1 MVIGAISYVE
11 FTYQARDAPVLYSYG
26 PHSLI
31 CRNFKSL
38 IKLLLNLTE
47 IIQTL

>member
-11 FTYQARDAPVLYSYG
+11 FTYQAQDAPVLYSYG

-38 IKLLLNLTE
+38 INVPQSHAERIE
-47 IIQTL
+47 I